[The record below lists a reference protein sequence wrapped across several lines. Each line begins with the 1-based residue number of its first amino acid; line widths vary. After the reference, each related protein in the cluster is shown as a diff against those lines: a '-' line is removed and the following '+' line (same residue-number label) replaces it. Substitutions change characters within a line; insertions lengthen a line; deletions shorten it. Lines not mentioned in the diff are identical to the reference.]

1 MDEVGELKEY
11 VGCKIEYNKKEG
23 WMKLTQP
30 VLAQSF
36 KDEFELP
43 TNNFETPAGPCTT
56 LMPEGNKLSPKEH
69 REYHK
74 GVGKLI
80 HMAKYTSQVS

>member
-1 MDEVGELKEY
+1 
-11 VGCKIEYNKKEG
+11 
-23 WMKLTQP
+23 MKLTQP

-43 TNNFETPAGPCTT
+43 TDDFETPVGPGTT

-69 REYHK
+69 QE
-74 GVGKLI
+74 
-80 HMAKYTSQVS
+80 